1 MYVRDSRNFTVLDG
15 PFKPGV
21 DDTTEICG
29 VRILGPLE
37 LDLINIYR
45 PPIRPDESDERQDL
59 FDPTHLP
66 SGDSTIVAGDLNA
79 HHPLWDADCDEA
91 DEVGERI
98 ATWLDSIGWTTLNDG
113 RPTFTSYRSGGQTAP
128 DAAFCSPSLARRTK
142 WSIGPDLG
150 SDHLPMLLEI
160 RTGGAPP
167 KMIRKTRWSF
177 KKADWLAF
185 QEECEAAFAEAGPEH
200 ESVQELATRFHQAPE
215 EASVRHIPRG
225 ARNRP
230 RPWALDPELK
240 EAVDARRAARRD
252 LRSGD
257 RSAKERW
264 VEAKRRAASVERRVS
279 QRQFREYVSTTLNKH
294 QSLGRV
300 HKTLKM
306 WEGASDDQ
314 HRAAESMEDGDRTL
328 VSDRDKA
335 NAFNRTYAT
344 VSKQV
349 RDRKVDRDTKTRLKA
364 SNVKTCHECWGRRS
378 GYCSPFSEEEL
389 TRQIS
394 QAQLK
399 KSPGPDDLCN
409 EHIKHLGPRARE
421 VLLHLINSS
430 WQSGVVPREWRRA
443 VIVPIPKVGKD
454 PRKIASYRPI
464 ALTSHV
470 AKLAER
476 VIATRL
482 SHLAAERNMIP
493 PEQVGF
499 REKRGVE
506 DVVARL
512 TQQVQDG
519 WQLKPCPPSRRQVPD
534 GEAAQKYVLVAY
546 DFSRAYDRVD
556 HRLLRARLAELGI
569 PACYNT
575 WVWAFLRDRRACVEV
590 NGTKSGERVYRAGLP
605 QGSVLSPTLFLLW
618 SAPLVATLKTLPGTT
633 PFMFA
638 DDTST
643 LCAGNSIA
651 VARDRA
657 QLAANTLVKWARRS
671 KMEVAGQKT
680 QLLVLSQN
688 PRDAVDCHIHVAGQL
703 VEGGPELKLLGVTLD
718 RTLSF
723 GPHCRSLRRRVRPRA
738 AQLRRLTGRSWGLQ
752 EQQLRAVANGYV
764 RGAIE
769 HAAAAWLPAVSK
781 SNIEILEREMRAVA
795 RIVTGCIHSA
805 PHHGVTAEAGMLPVA
820 ARRTALAARMF
831 AKAAALPPEDPLR
844 AVAMADPPQR
854 LKLVTG
860 WRQVGR
866 EALRELRVELPVEAL
881 LPERP
886 PPWTPTGKIT
896 FNLSIGALPA
906 GAARSTKRDAAL
918 HHLASM
924 TQCAT
929 WAWTDG
935 SSSGG
940 ILRGGAGALIVG
952 ADDSRTELR
961 VPAGTLCSSFRAE
974 MVALQVTLD
983 HILEHQRD
991 APEPVIIC
999 TDSLSAVAALREASD
1014 IVWFKDGRRLPAAA
1028 SRPALQLTGGNRSV
1042 AGMYQCHVTDDLATT
1057 QVRIGALPARLLLSL
1072 VQQTVQPVVDTAI
1085 TFTCAATS
1093 SPPPAVTWTR
1103 DGVSA
1108 DQLGGRFHVQDSTSG
1123 VKDVTSQLTIQ
1134 QVSRFSRC
1142 HS

>member
-1 MYVRDSRNFTVLDG
+1 MAEEMVQKLLDG
-15 PFKPGV
+15 QALDTEEFCDFSLEDQNEATAAKGV
-21 DDTTEICG
+21 A
-29 VRILGPLE
+29 
-37 LDLINIYR
+37 
-45 PPIRPDESDERQDL
+45 
-59 FDPTHLP
+59 P
-66 SGDSTIVAGDLNA
+66 SS
-79 HHPLWDADCDEA
+79 P
-91 DEVGERI
+91 
-98 ATWLDSIGWTTLNDG
+98 S
-113 RPTFTSYRSGGQTAP
+113 TFTPELKKNICYVVAAAIVNDKGEVLMIQEAKSYRSGGQTAP

-200 ESVQELATRFHQAPE
+200 ESDQELATRFHQALE

-225 ARNRP
+225 ARNQP

-364 SNVKTCHECWGRRS
+364 SNVKTCHECWGRKS
-378 GYCSPFSEEEL
+378 GYCSPFSEEEP

-421 VLLHLINSS
+421 
-430 WQSGVVPREWRRA
+430 
-443 VIVPIPKVGKD
+443 
-454 PRKIASYRPI
+454 
-464 ALTSHV
+464 
-470 AKLAER
+470 
-476 VIATRL
+476 
-482 SHLAAERNMIP
+482 
-493 PEQVGF
+493 
-499 REKRGVE
+499 
-506 DVVARL
+506 
-512 TQQVQDG
+512 
-519 WQLKPCPPSRRQVPD
+519 
-534 GEAAQKYVLVAY
+534 
-546 DFSRAYDRVD
+546 
-556 HRLLRARLAELGI
+556 
-569 PACYNT
+569 
-575 WVWAFLRDRRACVEV
+575 
-590 NGTKSGERVYRAGLP
+590 
-605 QGSVLSPTLFLLW
+605 
-618 SAPLVATLKTLPGTT
+618 
-633 PFMFA
+633 
-638 DDTST
+638 
-643 LCAGNSIA
+643 
-651 VARDRA
+651 
-657 QLAANTLVKWARRS
+657 LAANTLVKWARRS

-703 VEGGPELKLLGVTLD
+703 AEGGPELKLLGVTLD

-723 GPHCRSLRRRVRPRA
+723 GPYCRSLRRRVRPRA

-781 SNIEILEREMRAVA
+781 SNIEILEREMHAVA

-805 PHHGVTAEAGMLPVA
+805 PHH
-820 ARRTALAARMF
+820 
-831 AKAAALPPEDPLR
+831 
-844 AVAMADPPQR
+844 
-854 LKLVTG
+854 
-860 WRQVGR
+860 
-866 EALRELRVELPVEAL
+866 
-881 LPERP
+881 
-886 PPWTPTGKIT
+886 
-896 FNLSIGALPA
+896 
-906 GAARSTKRDAAL
+906 
-918 HHLASM
+918 
-924 TQCAT
+924 
-929 WAWTDG
+929 
-935 SSSGG
+935 
-940 ILRGGAGALIVG
+940 
-952 ADDSRTELR
+952 
-961 VPAGTLCSSFRAE
+961 AGTLCSSFRAE

-983 HILEHQRD
+983 HVLEHQRD

-999 TDSLSAVAALREASD
+999 TDSLSASCAGQWYLPAGRMEAGETIAEAARREVLEETGLELEPTTLLMVETAGGAWYRFVVTGTVTGESWAKQHRLVTGGRLKTPADADPESLQAQWVADLSAYELRARD
-1014 IVWFKDGRRLPAAA
+1014 IEPLVELARAYHARGAAAWHPERLPAARA
-1028 SRPALQLTGGNRSV
+1028 HR
-1042 AGMYQCHVTDDLATT
+1042 
-1057 QVRIGALPARLLLSL
+1057 RLLLRLVVCVRKRANNRVSVLMSEKTSL
-1072 VQQTVQPVVDTAI
+1072 HLP
-1085 TFTCAATS
+1085 TCEI
-1093 SPPPAVTWTR
+1093 SPPRSIHSTLKKYMTEMFGADLPPHRPA
-1103 DGVSA
+1103 GVLSVEYSHQP
-1108 DQLGGRFHVQDSTSG
+1108 DQPAGLCLTLLVPVRKPLEEVHLIDKYQWCELNRELGHALLDRLG
-1123 VKDVTSQLTIQ
+1123 KNQL
-1134 QVSRFSRC
+1134 VSLNVIR
-1142 HS
+1142 